1 LVIHSTPEGAAL
13 KLDGAPFGK
22 APQSA
27 QVPIGKHKLE
37 VQYEGVPSVT
47 VEVVVRTRGATSV
60 EVVQAPGSAA
70 PADAPTE
77 RPVRP
82 FADVRGMFESGT
94 PEGGLEVGGGIE
106 VPWFRI
112 GIYVR
117 VLAIF
122 EAIPRVAL
130 VVPIPLTNTT
140 HRLSAFIE
148 AEVPLA
154 IADNG
159 GGRVGFGVGL
169 GGAIGAEWNPW
180 RWFGLYA
187 QLGGRYFF
195 LIYSPTFATPGRF
208 TASGGVRLRLP

>member
-1 LVIHSTPEGAAL
+1 VEIAYP
-13 KLDGAPFGK
+13 
-22 APQSA
+22 
-27 QVPIGKHKLE
+27 
-37 VQYEGVPSVT
+37 GVPAVT
-47 VEVVVRTRGATSV
+47 AELVVRTRGATSV
-60 EVVQAPGSAA
+60 EVVQAPGATVVA
-70 PADAPTE
+70 PDAPLAE
-77 RPVRP
+77 RKVGP

-106 VPWFRI
+106 VPWFRL

-117 VLAIF
+117 VLAVF
-122 EAIPRVAL
+122 EIIPRVSL
-130 VVPIPLTNTT
+130 VVPLPLPMSTQ
-140 HRLSAFIE
+140 RVSAFIE

-180 RWFGLYA
+180 RWLGVYA
-187 QLGGRYFF
+187 QLGGRYYF
-195 LIYSPTFATPGRF
+195 LIYSPTYATPGRF